1 MKYAVLP
8 CNGLDKAAGP
18 LARETALW
26 LSLHQRGRLVC
37 PVLLNH
43 SPDRYAGVLDELPLL
58 VLDGCATQCATKL
71 ANRLG
76 RKIARKLQVTDEA
89 KRRGATLGKSPTLG
103 QDELTLAA
111 AIAASVGEEA
121 AEPSTSAR
129 VPPTVFAAP
138 QDYLEVAHDK
148 FLFKVPSAGFFF
160 NENDVWTEVDSG
172 GSRARIGISDFAQQ
186 QLTDISFVGLPSV
199 GAEVDQF
206 ADAGYVESAKA
217 TLDVVSPVSGRVVA
231 VNAALADAPETVN
244 QDPYGAGWIAELE
257 LRDFTADRDLLIDGP
272 AYAELVKKAAEAA

>member
-1 MKYAVLP
+1 MSEATFMGVP
-8 CNGLDKAAGP
+8 
-18 LARETALW
+18 REKIPWFPTIDYDRCCFCMECDRFCP
-26 LSLHQRGRLVC
+26 HQVFERQEG
-37 PVLLNH
+37 
-43 SPDRYAGVLDELPLL
+43 SE
-58 VLDGCATQCATKL
+58 
-71 ANRLG
+71 
-76 RKIARKLQVTDEA
+76 RKLIVAHRNNCVVFCRACAKACGPDAITFPEKPAIVAMIKMIRQQADEQ
-89 KRRGATLGKSPTLG
+89 LSP
-103 QDELTLAA
+103 
-111 AIAASVGEEA
+111 AS
-121 AEPSTSAR
+121 P
-129 VPPTVFAAP
+129 VPPVFAVP

-148 FLFKVPSAGFFF
+148 FLFKIPLVGFLF
-160 NENDVWTEVDSG
+160 NENDVWTEVDAAG
-172 GSRARIGISDFAQQ
+172 VRARIGISDFAQQ

-217 TLDVVSPVSGRVVA
+217 TLEVVSPVSGRVVA